1 MGRFRLLTTATTITT
16 KSRWIKQDSR
26 VSITTYISL
35 PAEHA
40 ESQYNMY
47 NTIMHI
53 LLLYYETR
61 LKKGLDKLR
70 PVVGVT
76 A

>member
-1 MGRFRLLTTATTITT
+1 
-16 KSRWIKQDSR
+16 
-26 VSITTYISL
+26 
-35 PAEHA
+35 
-40 ESQYNMY
+40 MY